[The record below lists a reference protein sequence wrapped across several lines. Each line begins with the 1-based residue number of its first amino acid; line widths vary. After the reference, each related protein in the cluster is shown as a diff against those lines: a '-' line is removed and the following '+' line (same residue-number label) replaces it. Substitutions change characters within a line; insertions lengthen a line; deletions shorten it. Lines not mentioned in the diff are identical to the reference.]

1 MADPLKNK
9 ESDYMAATKK
19 KKDTAETSE
28 VEMNSE
34 ELLKALEE
42 KNKETE
48 KLTKEKD
55 EYLLI
60 AQRLQADFD
69 NFRKRNNSVREES
82 YNEGII
88 DTIKK
93 ILPIV
98 DDLNRA
104 IAVEE
109 ANGTTGQLFDGM
121 KLINKQLHDVLSAM
135 GVAEIQAVGLPFDP
149 ELHEAIASVEAQD
162 GAEPETVFDE
172 LRKGYTYKEKVIRHS
187 MVRVNK

>member
-1 MADPLKNK
+1 
-9 ESDYMAATKK
+9 MAATKK

-93 ILPIV
+93 LLKGLFFNVAIT
-98 DDLNRA
+98 DL
-104 IAVEE
+104 
-109 ANGTTGQLFDGM
+109 TGGNLVSSVSISGLYFKKIPGINIEIPAKAPKI
-121 KLINKQLHDVLSAM
+121 KLTIDQPV
-135 GVAEIQAVGLPFDP
+135 
-149 ELHEAIASVEAQD
+149 
-162 GAEPETVFDE
+162 
-172 LRKGYTYKEKVIRHS
+172 
-187 MVRVNK
+187 